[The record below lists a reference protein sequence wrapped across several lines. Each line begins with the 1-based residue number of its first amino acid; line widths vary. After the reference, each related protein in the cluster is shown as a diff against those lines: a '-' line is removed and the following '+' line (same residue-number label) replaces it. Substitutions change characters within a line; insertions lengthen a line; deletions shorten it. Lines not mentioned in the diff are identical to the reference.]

1 MGTLGTENVQGE
13 EQKALDIIANDL
25 FIKSVQQNGYVAG
38 LTSEE
43 MDDVIEV
50 KEEKHQH
57 GQYIV
62 LFDPLDGSSN
72 VNVNISVET
81 IFSILNSENAHPTN
95 ADYLQAGTNQLCAGY
110 ALYGTS
116 TMLVLT
122 TGNGVNGFTLD
133 KQSDTF
139 YLTHPQMQ
147 VKVGFSCILSSAS

>member
-50 KEEKHQH
+50 EEAKHPH

-122 TGNGVNGFTLD
+122 TGLLV
-133 KQSDTF
+133 
-139 YLTHPQMQ
+139 
-147 VKVGFSCILSSAS
+147 SSAACMMACTCSMLLTLNAAMSWLFSAA